1 MKNKTLTIITE
12 GGKVFGFGHITR
24 CLSIANQFKK
34 YNYEVNFIIDGDNSL
49 NNILQNE
56 KFIMF
61 NWKNNQDRLLD
72 ILSSSL
78 ILIDSIEIS
87 DAQIKNIENKNMPIV
102 FIDDESRR
110 NILDSG
116 FIVDWTVLGEKKN
129 YFNPK
134 KDNVIYLLGSKF
146 TPMREEFTNALLNP
160 IRNNIQNILISFGGS
175 DIRNLTPK
183 VLENLNQH
191 YPNVIKNIII
201 GDGFTNIKE
210 IEKFQIQNVNLIFN
224 ATSKQIVSLMQTADI
239 AISAGGQTLYE
250 LARIGTPTIAILLV
264 KNAIDDTIGWEEV
277 GSLINIGW
285 WDDPML
291 VNNLVMAIKKLQ
303 DINLRK
309 SMQQKSK
316 DFINPNGAKNLVD
329 NILKEIL

>member
-1 MKNKTLTIITE
+1 
-12 GGKVFGFGHITR
+12 
-24 CLSIANQFKK
+24 
-34 YNYEVNFIIDGDNSL
+34 
-49 NNILQNE
+49 
-56 KFIMF
+56 
-61 NWKNNQDRLLD
+61 
-72 ILSSSL
+72 
-78 ILIDSIEIS
+78 
-87 DAQIKNIENKNMPIV
+87 
-102 FIDDESRR
+102 
-110 NILDSG
+110 
-116 FIVDWTVLGEKKN
+116 
-129 YFNPK
+129 
-134 KDNVIYLLGSKF
+134 
-146 TPMREEFTNALLNP
+146 
-160 IRNNIQNILISFGGS
+160 
-175 DIRNLTPK
+175 
-183 VLENLNQH
+183 
-191 YPNVIKNIII
+191 
-201 GDGFTNIKE
+201 
-210 IEKFQIQNVNLIFN
+210 
-224 ATSKQIVSLMQTADI
+224 MQTADI